1 MLGFVVGTLSLIA
14 LVRLVRRRHG
24 YGGGCGGGYRSRW
37 HHHHGHH
44 HGHHGDCGG
53 GGMRFRG
60 RGRWSGGYEGDDG
73 FDDGDGFDGG
83 RDEGNDGGAD
93 GNRVVF
99 LRSLFTRL
107 ETTPGQEK
115 VIVDALKEL
124 KGSFAKAKSAARK
137 SSRDLSDALRGDQL
151 SMDAMGS
158 VFASLDEG
166 TAAVR
171 DGAFSALTKIHE
183 VLDERQRRI
192 LADLVARGGGLEDL
206 SNAV

>member
-24 YGGGCGGGYRSRW
+24 GGGGCGYGYRRRW
-37 HHHHGHH
+37 HHHHN
-44 HGHHGDCGG
+44 DCGG
-53 GGMRFRG
+53 GGCGHHGRRHHHHDH
-60 RGRWSGGYEGDDG
+60 RGRWSGGYEDDYG
-73 FDDGDGFDGG
+73 FDEGSEGGFD
-83 RDEGNDGGAD
+83 D

-137 SSRDLSDALRGDQL
+137 SSRDLSDALKGEQL

-192 LADLVARGGGLEDL
+192 LADLVAKGGGLEDL

>member
-1 MLGFVVGTLSLIA
+1 MLGFVVGAVSLFA
-14 LVRLVRRRHG
+14 LIRLLRRGRGGGCGRGGWRHHHHHHRHG
-24 YGGGCGGGYRSRW
+24 HGCGGGCGGGYGRR
-37 HHHHGHH
+37 HHG
-44 HGHHGDCGG
+44 
-53 GGMRFRG
+53 
-60 RGRWSGGYEGDDG
+60 WSGGFAGDTGFGDDDEGG
-73 FDDGDGFDGG
+73 FD
-83 RDEGNDGGAD
+83 D

-115 VIVDALKEL
+115 VIVESLKEL
-124 KGSFAKAKSAARK
+124 KGSFAKARAAARK
-137 SSRDLSDALRGDQL
+137 SSRDLGDALQGEQL

-171 DGAFSALTKIHE
+171 DGAFSALTRIHE
-183 VLDERQRRI
+183 VLDPRQRRI

-206 SNAV
+206 GNAV